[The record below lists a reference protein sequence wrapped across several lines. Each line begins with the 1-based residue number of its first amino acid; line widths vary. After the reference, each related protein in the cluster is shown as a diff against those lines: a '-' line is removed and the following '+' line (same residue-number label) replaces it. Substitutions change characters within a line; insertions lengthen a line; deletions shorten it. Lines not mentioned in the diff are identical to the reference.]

1 LFLFIYDYS
10 MLIRLAEYRDLEDI
24 KYIFN
29 AAKMKMIHDGNNE
42 QWKDIDYPFCFTEDD
57 IEKKQCYVIED
68 DAHEIAAT
76 FVFIIGDDPTY
87 SYIEGGKWLN
97 NNKYGTIH
105 RIASNGRIDHV
116 FSKVMDYVSQFDV
129 DIRID
134 THKDNLRMKHLIESN
149 GFTYCGIIYVRD
161 GTPRLAYQKE
171 KK

>member
-1 LFLFIYDYS
+1 
-10 MLIRLAEYRDLEDI
+10 MLIRLAETKDLEDI

-29 AAKMKMIHDGNNE
+29 AAKMKMVRDGNME
-42 QWKDIDYPFCFTEDD
+42 QWKDIDYPFCYTEED

-68 DAHEIAAT
+68 EDQELAAT
-76 FVFIIGDDPTY
+76 FVFIIGEDPTY
-87 SYIEGGKWLN
+87 ARIEDGKWLN

-105 RIASNGRIDHV
+105 RLASNGRIEHV
-116 FSKVMDYVSQFDV
+116 FSKVLDYVSQFNV

-134 THKDNLRMKHLIESN
+134 THKDNERMRRLIEEK